1 MSPPVPFSIEVCP
14 MALRKIYTLDHPVLR
29 RKAKKIS
36 RFDPYIERLVSDM
49 FETMRAAPGVGLA
62 APQIGESIRV
72 LVAEYEDQSVAL
84 VNPEIIKRG
93 EEMLLGTEGC
103 LSIPGVVGEDVP
115 RHATVTV
122 KARNPRGKEIRVNAE
137 GWFARILQ
145 HEIDHLD
152 GVLFIDRIPKEKV
165 RPVEEDEVVQEAE
178 VESTA
183 PRRRGAKSAR
193 GDGMSGKSGKGDGRS
208 AGNVSSSGKNGKS
221 SALTPEHNERPAPT
235 RAKAAGASPA
245 SRGRTEASSTSASAP
260 GSPAP
265 RGGEARPASPPS
277 PAADDTTDTTGG
289 AS

>member
-1 MSPPVPFSIEVCP
+1 
-14 MALRKIYTLDHPVLR
+14 MALRKIYTLDHPTLR

-84 VNPEIIKRG
+84 VNPEIIKRSD
-93 EEMLLGTEGC
+93 EMLLGTEGC

-178 VESTA
+178 VESTS
-183 PRRRGAKSAR
+183 PRRKGAQGAKS
-193 GDGMSGKSGKGDGRS
+193 DGKGGASASATQSGTQSGNNGKSGR
-208 AGNVSSSGKNGKS
+208 NGKGGT
-221 SALTPEHNERPAPT
+221 LTPEHNEHPAP
-235 RAKAAGASPA
+235 
-245 SRGRTEASSTSASAP
+245 TSASAP
-260 GSPAP
+260 ASKTAPEGNRQAAP
-265 RGGEARPASPPS
+265 RTRRGEPGDEN
-277 PAADDTTDTTGG
+277 PAADEDTTGG

>member
-1 MSPPVPFSIEVCP
+1 

-36 RFDPYIERLVSDM
+36 RFDQYIERLVSDM

-84 VNPEIIKRG
+84 VNPEIIKRS

-122 KARNPRGKEIRVNAE
+122 KARNPRGKEIRVSAE

-165 RPVEEDEVVQEAE
+165 RPVEEDEIVEEAE
-178 VESTA
+178 VETTSPA
-183 PRRRGAKSAR
+183 RKGAKGTR
-193 GDGMSGKSGKGDGRS
+193 GDGMSGMNGLNGKGGRGS
-208 AGNVSSSGKNGKS
+208 RNG
-221 SALTPEHNERPAPT
+221 ATMTPEHNEHPAP
-235 RAKAAGASPA
+235 AGATA
-245 SRGRTEASSTSASAP
+245 AAAKGGATSSTP
-260 GSPAP
+260 SP
-265 RGGEARPASPPS
+265 RTKDGRS
-277 PAADDTTDTTGG
+277 PAAAAAAASVPSEVKPSGAPSSRRERGSGGEDAVGG

>member
-1 MSPPVPFSIEVCP
+1 

-36 RFDPYIERLVSDM
+36 HFDSYIERLVSDM

-84 VNPEIIKRG
+84 VNPEIVKRS

-103 LSIPGVVGEDVP
+103 LSIPGVVGDDVP

-122 KARNPRGKEIRVNAE
+122 KARNPRGKEIRINAE

-165 RPVEEDEVVQEAE
+165 RPVEEDEIVQEAE
-178 VESTA
+178 VETTR
-183 PRRRGAKSAR
+183 PTRKSAQ
-193 GDGMSGKSGKGDGRS
+193 GAQSAKGDG
-208 AGNVSSSGKNGKS
+208 KNDMGG
-221 SALTPEHNERPAPT
+221 ARLVPEHNERPASAP
-235 RAKAAGASPA
+235 APGASAAANGQAGRHSPSTRPA
-245 SRGRTEASSTSASAP
+245 AARSSSSSAPSASAAAHPSATPSQRQERGP
-260 GSPAP
+260 GS
-265 RGGEARPASPPS
+265 E
-277 PAADDTTDTTGG
+277 DTLGG